1 MTLVV
6 GWIGLDDKKD
16 KTGKAIKSIA
26 SVYFASDS
34 RYSWNN
40 GKSYFDYGQKLW
52 RCRRFPEMFCYCG
65 DVIFPTTALGKL
77 TDEIDSGI
85 LFEPDCNAE
94 EKFRIVGQWLSAIFN
109 AYPKGALTDN
119 VNRIYYATKSKK
131 EISICQYE
139 YKEGKPLSLAI
150 KEIDEEHTF
159 FSDGSGNVDFKHYL
173 DSENQAS
180 KNNANTSRAVF
191 HAFCM
196 TLKGSNVSTVGGVPQ
211 LMGMFRGIDTVQIFG
226 YIDENKNLFVNG
238 CSVEGIVSDDNL
250 SRIQWHNCNFE
261 NMNPHTRVILIGA
274 QRQPF

>member
-34 RYSWNN
+34 RYSWYN

-52 RCRRFPEMFCYCG
+52 RCRRSPEMFCYCG

-77 TDEIDSGI
+77 TDEIDEGL
-85 LFEPDCNAE
+85 LFEPDENPDK
-94 EKFRIVGQWLSAIFN
+94 KFKIVWQWLSVIFN
-109 AYPKGALTDN
+109 SYPKGALSDS
-119 VNRIYYATKSKK
+119 VNRIYYATKSKH

-139 YKEGKPLSLAI
+139 YKEGEPLSMAI
-150 KEIDEEHTF
+150 EEIDEEHTF
-159 FSDGSGNVDFKHYL
+159 FSDCSGNVDFKHHL
-173 DSENQAS
+173 DSENQVS
-180 KNNANTSRAVF
+180 KNNANTSRAVL

-196 TLKGSNVSTVGGVPQ
+196 TLKESNVSTVGGVPQ
-211 LMGMFRGIDTVQIFG
+211 LMGMFRGIDTVQTFG
-226 YIDENKNLFVNG
+226 YIDENKNLFVNS
-238 CSVEGIVSDDNL
+238 CPVEGIVSDENL

-261 NMNPHTRVILIGA
+261 NIDPHTRVILAGA
-274 QRQPF
+274 QSQPF